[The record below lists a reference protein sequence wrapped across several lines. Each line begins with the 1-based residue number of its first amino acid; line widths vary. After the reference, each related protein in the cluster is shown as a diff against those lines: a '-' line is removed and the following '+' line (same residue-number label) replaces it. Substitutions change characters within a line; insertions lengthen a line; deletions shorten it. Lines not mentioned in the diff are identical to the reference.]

1 MDSPLPVPSS
11 GGKRRHAATVVLLLL
26 LSGAAVLVV
35 AFGRSRDIE
44 APLGPS
50 AARGTTP
57 ITIAQEQLRVAVDG
71 LLAAVNPQDPSVR
84 HFPEFVRTKLAWLNR
99 EHQAGHL
106 QVLFFPDTVAP
117 SVPADIVMA
126 SGRTGATA
134 TIFVSQTRLASDL
147 LNAGQ
152 LSPPFGPQQRNDFAI
167 ALVHEVLHLQNAQAD
182 PEDATTYAREELRV
196 WREVNMH
203 AVRPLRSLN
212 EPMHQRFLDVDDAL
226 TLCRDRLPCPAI
238 ERLARLQW

>member
-11 GGKRRHAATVVLLLL
+11 GGKRRHAAT
-26 LSGAAVLVV
+26 VLVV

-152 LSPPFGPQQRNDFAI
+152 LSPPFGSGGCDHVRARGAAGVAGGQHARRASAAVAERADAS
-167 ALVHEVLHLQNAQAD
+167 AL
-182 PEDATTYAREELRV
+182 P
-196 WREVNMH
+196 
-203 AVRPLRSLN
+203 
-212 EPMHQRFLDVDDAL
+212 
-226 TLCRDRLPCPAI
+226 
-238 ERLARLQW
+238 